1 MLEALTTVTEKN
13 EKMPF
18 ENNVTRQKY
27 KKKITGSTKQDK
39 NNREHTNRQEKI
51 RHRGRYYIKIS
62 E

>member
-1 MLEALTTVTEKN
+1 
-13 EKMPF
+13 MPF